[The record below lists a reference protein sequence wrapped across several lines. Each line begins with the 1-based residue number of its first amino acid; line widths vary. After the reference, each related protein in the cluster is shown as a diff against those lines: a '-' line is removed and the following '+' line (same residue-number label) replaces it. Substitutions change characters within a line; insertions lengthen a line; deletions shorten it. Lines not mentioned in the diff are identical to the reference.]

1 VAADEYQQKQARIAM
16 PAGTVGQGPLRFAE
30 DPQHAADE
38 VHHQRCQKHRFEGG
52 ELIELAQYPLRG
64 VIGRRPQR
72 RQPGIHQM
80 ERQKD
85 RE

>member
-16 PAGTVGQGPLRFAE
+16 PAGTVGQGPLRFA
-30 DPQHAADE
+30 
-38 VHHQRCQKHRFEGG
+38 CQKHRFEGG